1 VLQPRE
7 HNLLRRL
14 LNLAGEEDLIEDG
27 IDLIKIKNKI
37 QLAHVPE
44 KRIEHLHEEVYGL
57 QIRKLVIIR
66 IDAHAEEEAG
76 VAAVDNLVVA
86 ELDKVAL
93 VLLVARGDEAV
104 DFAFQFDFLLVLCSF
119 LR

>member
-14 LNLAGEEDLIEDG
+14 LNLAGEEDLIEYG